1 MARYEFKNIVEVDIE
16 QDPVRPELSLNF
28 RVSDGREMYALIDE
42 DNNKVAVICLCYTK
56 FVPKS
61 IDELKKFTDPEGNIV
76 IPYTVWSRKKGAGKT
91 IIDHLLKLARE
102 TKQIERIVT
111 LSPLTLMA
119 TNFHE
124 RNGAIQI
131 GLNAETQNF
140 EYSIADTRWEKY
152 MKDAKKWF
160 SLHVG

>member
-1 MARYEFKNIVEVDIE
+1 M
-16 QDPVRPELSLNF
+16 L
-28 RVSDGREMYALIDE
+28 
-42 DNNKVAVICLCYTK
+42 K
-56 FVPKS
+56 F
-61 IDELKKFTDPEGNIV
+61 
-76 IPYTVWSRKKGAGKT
+76 
-91 IIDHLLKLARE
+91 ARE

>member
-1 MARYEFKNIVEVDIE
+1 MSPNNNSL
-16 QDPVRPELSLNF
+16 PVVIFILFFASKSEAKLEL
-28 RVSDGREMYALIDE
+28 
-42 DNNKVAVICLCYTK
+42 
-56 FVPKS
+56 
-61 IDELKKFTDPEGNIV
+61 ELKKFTDPEGNIV

-102 TKQIERIVT
+102 TKQIERVVT